1 MDGVMTRATLRV
13 MAGMAALCLSSSIAM
28 AQQPASA
35 GSTDAP
41 RTSRAWV
48 LGGGMSTTLLG
59 DCTGCESDTYL
70 HTGGVIA
77 GAGVALN
84 PRTDL
89 GAEILWIPTT
99 LTTGDDLRA
108 TYLLASVR
116 FRPWRT
122 RGFFVKAGSGIAF
135 LKNWLATFDTGA
147 PPLRSKA
154 FALDLGAGWE
164 WRVVNRLG
172 VQVFGAQ
179 HVAAL
184 GDLETSERTVE
195 NVIGNF
201 WSVGGAIVIR

>member
-1 MDGVMTRATLRV
+1 VV
-13 MAGMAALCLSSSIAM
+13 
-28 AQQPASA
+28 
-35 GSTDAP
+35 
-41 RTSRAWV
+41 
-48 LGGGMSTTLLG
+48 GGGMSTTLLG
-59 DCTGCESDTYL
+59 DCTDCESETYL
-70 HTGGVIA
+70 HTGGVIG

-84 PRTDL
+84 RRTDL

-99 LTTGDDLRA
+99 LTTGDELRA

-116 FRPWRT
+116 FRPWQT

-154 FALDLGAGWE
+154 FALDIGAGWE
-164 WRVVNRLG
+164 WHVAGRLG
-172 VQVFGAQ
+172 VQAFGAH

-184 GDLETSERTVE
+184 GDLETSDRTVE

-201 WSVGGAIVIR
+201 WSVGGAVIIR